1 MVTSRGPPSSVPG
14 SADPDLRRPKHMGS
28 AGSLRLTLQSP
39 APIPTASPG
48 PPHSRVRAPWSPAI
62 PDLTPA
68 PWKRSQACARAP
80 ARCAPASPAPDVPP
94 RPRPAPADAM
104 TPRRRE
110 GRSGPAGRRGRAA
123 AVAGGAANGHGHPG
137 RGAQAAPQPG
147 AADGGG
153 RRAEPDRAR
162 GEAGGPLC
170 GAAGAPRSCQARGA
184 GPCVLGGVGG
194 RGPRRD
200 LGGPARTLWPWGQVK
215 DTDPSPGSRLPS
227 AAAPLAV
234 RGAGAPPLA
243 RSGPAWWPGR

>member
-28 AGSLRLTLQSP
+28 AGSRRLTLHSP
-39 APIPTASPG
+39 PLPSPPRLPARLIPACAHPG
-48 PPHSRVRAPWSPAI
+48 PRPSQTSRR
-62 PDLTPA
+62 LHGNG
-68 PWKRSQACARAP
+68 
-80 ARCAPASPAPDVPP
+80 P
-94 RPRPAPADAM
+94 RRVPADAM

-123 AVAGGAANGHGHPG
+123 AAAGGAANGHGHPG

-147 AADGGG
+147 AADSGG

-227 AAAPLAV
+227 AAAPLAA